1 MIAEARSMKV
11 KRGVALIIAVGV
23 LALVAMIATSFAIN
37 MQMEYRAT
45 LNFVNQ
51 SQAANLA
58 QAGIDRAIADI
69 RVWAANNTY
78 DNTMNNIAAN
88 YASPGTEVD
97 ITGGSYQV
105 FVEREDQKININ
117 AIDETDYP
125 WIDTLMAA
133 GLSDAEVARIID
145 YRDPDSNALTQLL
158 RSTGVI
164 VAAGNETNAKN
175 APYASVEELRLVLN
189 NDTKY
194 NAVKDLVTIYAPLI
208 QGGLICRGYTNSRDA
223 WSRDTILSLS
233 YYSGKV
239 IELGAMKEA
248 KAAGSAPW
256 PPSGTFPGADGDNS
270 GWSEAHD
277 AEFAG
282 GYLVTDWQNKYGLE
296 RYGMIYTGFIY
307 IPDNKINQDITFR
320 MRSEQGCRLFIDGV
334 QLIADWT
341 ERTMGSWPATN
352 VLTSG
357 PVRFTRGGWH
367 PIRFDFYNYENQNTL
382 ELKWNALGAEDYVP
396 ADYFAFY
403 PASYYGRI
411 LSKWATSTYTAAS
424 TLGSD
429 YDSGGIVKVVS
440 IGRAKR
446 ADGTVLAE
454 KRITSV
460 VEAFNTLTQ
469 TTRSEFYAPW
479 FSDYNDYSDGEVR
492 NVTWLDTC
500 PISADSWNGTSMA
513 WETDAYSR
521 SYDSVKLGYWDD
533 FDDDVAYSV
542 IHWRGGYLTRV
553 SSVSNFS
560 NVTFYDGRTFS
571 VPRVVNW
578 MADQRWDLSFG
589 DTSLKQG
596 FNGTYGLRLDS
607 KGAHDGYAPEERSAE
622 LNGNFY
628 SPGAV
633 LGYDIFARCYVYD
646 DGQMQNGSSTWHRSP
661 SRRLTNPGQPVP
673 VYTPSWL
680 TGYFFLKEDPYVQGN
695 PKPSGG
701 YYTLIKDGDND
712 QGVYSLYAN
721 DMNELDVPSYSI
733 QDGTYSLWPD
743 ETQYYILSAVGVGTS
758 YRPFYT
764 YKNSGGSAFVTG
776 NMRAAASSTKTG
788 VVKVRGNNLY
798 YVDTFKF
805 WQDVDAGRPHLWN
818 NEAFILK
825 IAERNADWYGC
836 DSKNVT
842 QFDNFRVIYPKGFIV
857 SAPFITKLPTDN
869 ATITWDSI
877 TWGGIIPGNTSIT
890 MYARAADTPSSTDNF
905 AATYANGASISGLS
919 GRKFQYK
926 ALLATSALNPNDYS
940 ASSVTPV
947 LTEVTATYHKPA
959 AQVFYQQ

>member
-78 DNTMNNIAAN
+78 DATMANIASN
-88 YASPGTEVD
+88 YTSPGTEVD

-133 GLSDAEVARIID
+133 GLNDADVARIID

-194 NAVKDLVTIYAPLI
+194 NAIRNLVTIYAPLI
-208 QGGLICRGYTNSRDA
+208 QGGLICRGYTNSRDT

-239 IELGAMKEA
+239 IELGAMKQAEN
-248 KAAGSAPW
+248 PDVPPY
-256 PPSGTFPGADGDNS
+256 PPSGTFPGADGNNS
-270 GWSEAHD
+270 GWAEAHD

-296 RYGMIYTGFIY
+296 RFGMVFTGFIY

-341 ERTMGSWPATN
+341 ERSMGKWPATN

-367 PIRFDFYNYENQNTL
+367 PIRFDLYNFENQNTL
-382 ELKWNALGAEDYVP
+382 ELKWNALGSEDYVP

-411 LSKWATSTYTAAS
+411 LSKWATSTYCAAS

-429 YDSGGIVKVVS
+429 YDSGGIVKIVS

-446 ADGTVLAE
+446 ADGTVIAE

-460 VEAFNTLTQ
+460 VQAFNTLTQ
-469 TTRSEFYAPW
+469 TTRAEFYAAW
-479 FSDYNDYSDGEVR
+479 FSNYGSTTPPTGDFSDGEIR
-492 NVTWLDTC
+492 NVNWLDTC
-500 PISADSWNGTSMA
+500 PISADSWNGSSMA

-542 IHWRGGYLTRV
+542 INWRGGYLTTIRGV
-553 SSVSNFS
+553 LSKNPH
-560 NVTFYDGRTFS
+560 TFKSGKTYQIPTGVIWGTDI
-571 VPRVVNW
+571 
-578 MADQRWDLSFG
+578 RWDLSFG
-589 DTSLKQG
+589 DTSLRQG
-596 FNGTYGLRLDS
+596 FNGTYGLRLDT
-607 KGAHDGYAPEERSAE
+607 KGAHDGYFPEERSAE

-628 SPGAV
+628 SPSAE
-633 LGYDIFARCYVYD
+633 LGYDIFARCYIYD
-646 DGQMQNGSSTWHRSP
+646 DGQKQTGSPTWHRPP
-661 SRRLTNPGQPVP
+661 SKRLTNPEWPATP
-673 VYTPSWL
+673 AYTPSWL
-680 TGYFFLKEDPYVQGN
+680 TGYLILKEEPYVSAKSG
-695 PKPSGG
+695 GG
-701 YYTLIKDGDND
+701 YYCLVKDGDD
-712 QGVYSLYAN
+712 DLYAE
-721 DMNELDVPSYSI
+721 DMNELDVPNYST
-733 QDGTYSLWPD
+733 QSGTYSIWPD
-743 ETQYYILSAVGVGTS
+743 ESQYYILSSIGVGTS
-758 YRPFYT
+758 YRIYYT
-764 YKNSGGSAFVTG
+764 YNTSTGSGFVQG
-776 NMRAAASSTKTG
+776 NTRTAKSSTKTG
-788 VVKVRGNNLY
+788 VVKLRGNNLY
-798 YVDTFKF
+798 YADFDQF
-805 WQDVDAGRPHLWN
+805 WKTHMNDGLI
-818 NEAFILK
+818 EKL
-825 IAERNADWYGC
+825 AERNADWWGC
-836 DSKNVT
+836 DSENVT
-842 QFDNFRVIYPKGFIV
+842 QFDNIRVIYPKGYIV

-869 ATITWDSI
+869 ATITWDTIS
-877 TWGGIIPGNTSIT
+877 WDGIIPGDTSIT
-890 MYARAADTPSSTDNF
+890 MYARAADSPSSTDNF

-947 LTEVTATYHKPA
+947 LTEVTVTYHKPA